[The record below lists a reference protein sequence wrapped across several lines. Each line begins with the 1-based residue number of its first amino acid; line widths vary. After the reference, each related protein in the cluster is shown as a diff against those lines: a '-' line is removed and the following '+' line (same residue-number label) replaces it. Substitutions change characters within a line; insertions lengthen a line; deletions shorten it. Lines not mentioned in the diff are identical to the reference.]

1 MISYVKNFKQGND
14 CKTINAEDFIDMIQ
28 KLPAYEFTGSETATT
43 NLYFDIDDED
53 DTYDAAD
60 LKTIQDDWEA
70 DFLTVWPEAKI
81 AIGTSHGIKADGK
94 RKNSWRFWIPNI
106 RARKCDIKYAAQLMN
121 ERLKKECDTRPQ
133 LDTVVYDDN
142 RKMRCVGTSKDG
154 ENRPLILVKGELKDT
169 LITLENEGAILLPEI
184 AEATPKPRTIADVMT
199 KKSSS
204 VDETRFN
211 MFVEAGLLDAASNGN
226 RKGWI
231 DVGFALYTTFGSDGY
246 KLFDAFS
253 KRSSKYDAH
262 DCFTEWANIKG
273 TKKTPKTFGSIMY
286 MAKMADQ
293 TKFNQIIAATNSEKE
308 SIVETE
314 DDAAQI
320 IFERTESTLIS
331 YRGRIFMKIGN
342 VWSGDKFMVENAIDS
357 YITKSN
363 IYRGSAKGDKVLFVK
378 NYSTIQNIKKLLLT
392 KVVVERNC
400 DELYKKFH
408 ETTKGKIC
416 FTDGVLDFDARTF
429 TRWEDLKEEVY
440 STMCIQRE
448 FAEYFAHPDEHTI
461 SEVEER
467 VFNNLYGNSVQT
479 AFQFLGRAITGH
491 VEDKMWATYQ
501 GSRDCGKGVEFD
513 ILQSAFTSY
522 IQSFNLNNL
531 LYCRDSKT
539 VETSKDNYWL
549 LDLEFARLAI
559 SQETPED
566 QAFKIRGEKL
576 KKIQGGGDEIQARR
590 NYDRVD
596 SYITLDTTFYMKGN
610 HELHVDTK
618 DCNEH
623 RIEFASAYQFKSQ
636 EEIDE
641 MPEELRVMYRVG
653 DPNIRNKCKTDEWAN
668 ACVMLLY
675 RKYIASP
682 VKIEIEKSEDV
693 ANTESAEILAAIN
706 SAFIL
711 DKDSIIRVED
721 AYNHIKLFM
730 PNLTNK
736 KASSALEQIGIK
748 KKKITTKTSE
758 YYGKFMFSGISI
770 RPLKQ
775 EGEYIDS

>member
-1 MISYVKNFKQGND
+1 
-14 CKTINAEDFIDMIQ
+14 
-28 KLPAYEFTGSETATT
+28 
-43 NLYFDIDDED
+43 
-53 DTYDAAD
+53 
-60 LKTIQDDWEA
+60 
-70 DFLTVWPEAKI
+70 
-81 AIGTSHGIKADGK
+81 
-94 RKNSWRFWIPNI
+94 
-106 RARKCDIKYAAQLMN
+106 
-121 ERLKKECDTRPQ
+121 
-133 LDTVVYDDN
+133 
-142 RKMRCVGTSKDG
+142 
-154 ENRPLILVKGELKDT
+154 
-169 LITLENEGAILLPEI
+169 
-184 AEATPKPRTIADVMT
+184 
-199 KKSSS
+199 
-204 VDETRFN
+204 
-211 MFVEAGLLDAASNGN
+211 
-226 RKGWI
+226 
-231 DVGFALYTTFGSDGY
+231 
-246 KLFDAFS
+246 
-253 KRSSKYDAH
+253 
-262 DCFTEWANIKG
+262 
-273 TKKTPKTFGSIMY
+273 
-286 MAKMADQ
+286 
-293 TKFNQIIAATNSEKE
+293 
-308 SIVETE
+308 
-314 DDAAQI
+314 
-320 IFERTESTLIS
+320 
-331 YRGRIFMKIGN
+331 
-342 VWSGDKFMVENAIDS
+342 
-357 YITKSN
+357 
-363 IYRGSAKGDKVLFVK
+363 
-378 NYSTIQNIKKLLLT
+378 
-392 KVVVERNC
+392 
-400 DELYKKFH
+400 
-408 ETTKGKIC
+408 
-416 FTDGVLDFDARTF
+416 
-429 TRWEDLKEEVY
+429 
-440 STMCIQRE
+440 MCIR
-448 FAEYFAHPDEHTI
+448 D
-461 SEVEER
+461 S
-467 VFNNLYGNSVQT
+467 LYGNSVQT

-641 MPEELRVMYRVG
+641 MPEDLRVMYRVG

-775 EGEYIDS
+775 EEDSVDS